1 MKHFLRRALA
11 LALCVLAV
19 CALLPV
25 TGRADSAY
33 TTIAKRPEKNKKG
46 QDEYVALELP
56 AKNSFFTSKKGGV
69 PMRAE
74 IKSSWADG
82 SIYFMPRPAETYGV
96 LGTVDT
102 GTPVT
107 ILAQQNGLYFFMTDD
122 GRMGWNGRVF
132 FTKPVKISDDLS
144 EFVIGSNQLTGEM
157 VVNISKALAGSL
169 HAGAGSPM
177 FYTMRPALILTSG
190 STATVPIFGLAAG
203 SKYDFELIDGTST
216 DGEWQGSRFVDQRRD
231 VLFTAK
237 EPGLSVFKFTNKSNK
252 QTFNLLIIVV

>member
-1 MKHFLRRALA
+1 MKRFLKRALSLTLCA
-11 LALCVLAV
+11 LFVLALF
-19 CALLPV
+19 PV
-25 TGRADSAY
+25 MGRADSEYA
-33 TTIAKRPEKNKKG
+33 TIAKRPEKNKKG
-46 QDEYVALELP
+46 QDEYVALEIP
-56 AKNSFFTSKKGGV
+56 AKNSFFTSKGGV

-122 GRMGWNGRVF
+122 GRMGWNGRTL
-132 FTKPVKISDDLS
+132 FTKPKKISSDLS
-144 EFVIGSNQLTGEM
+144 EFVTGSNQLTGEM
-157 VVNISKALAGSL
+157 VVNISKALAGSK

-190 STATVPIFGLAAG
+190 STAAVPIFGRAAG
-203 SKYDFELIDGTST
+203 SKYDFERIDGTSAE
-216 DGEWQGSRFVDQRRD
+216 GEWQGTKFVDQRRD
-231 VLFTAK
+231 VLFTTN
-237 EPGLSVFKFTNKSNK
+237 EPGLSVFRFKNKSNK
-252 QTFNLLIIVV
+252 QNFDILIVVI